1 MGDIGRVNYPPPYI
15 SFAGRRS
22 ANPRPQGSG
31 RSVPSSRPL
40 ANSCT
45 FSVWSFD
52 AETALFVPSRRL
64 LQIQI
69 MLIVTVTQLPVG
81 IMVTS
86 LIT

>member
-1 MGDIGRVNYPPPYI
+1 M
-15 SFAGRRS
+15 
-22 ANPRPQGSG
+22 
-31 RSVPSSRPL
+31 PSSRPL
-40 ANSCT
+40 ANSRT